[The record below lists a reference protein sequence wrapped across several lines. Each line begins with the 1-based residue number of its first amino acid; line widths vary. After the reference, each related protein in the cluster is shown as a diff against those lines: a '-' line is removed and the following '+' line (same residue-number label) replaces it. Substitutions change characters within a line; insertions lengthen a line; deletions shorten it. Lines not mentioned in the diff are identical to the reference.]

1 MKLFR
6 AKNHTIL
13 FEKSSEHLS
22 FRDYKRAVLTGQLS
36 LLCFFICVI
45 YIPLDLY
52 SGIHSSW
59 PFQLMG
65 AVMSLTSFVLN
76 RKGRYRFAKIIL
88 ALSINTLIF
97 IFALVEP
104 LEVGASLLYITCY
117 LGALSIFGFEDKQAT
132 VAFVGLT
139 TIFFLISTGL
149 NLNLFERHVY
159 APDYLHKDLVISFS
173 ASAFAVVLMGY
184 FLLSINY
191 KTENSLLKNEK
202 DLARKNKELIKINEE
217 LDRFVYS
224 TSHDL
229 RSPISSIRGLI
240 NLSKFSNNI
249 DELKSYILMMEDR
262 LLNLNKFISDI
273 SDYSRNSRLPV
284 NVRTIQLK
292 SFIDGIIETLKFY
305 PGAEKIKM
313 IIDIP
318 EHHELTSDP
327 TRIQILLGNLI
338 SNAIKYADLRKQ
350 EPFISI
356 KSTEENEKLS
366 ISITDNGMGIH
377 QDHLPKI
384 FEMFFRG
391 LERSEGSGLGLYIVK
406 ETLMKVDGTIAVTS
420 QLGEGS
426 TFTMVLP
433 KNINNKYPPE
443 K

>member
-1 MKLFR
+1 
-6 AKNHTIL
+6 
-13 FEKSSEHLS
+13 
-22 FRDYKRAVLTGQLS
+22 
-36 LLCFFICVI
+36 
-45 YIPLDLY
+45 
-52 SGIHSSW
+52 
-59 PFQLMG
+59 
-65 AVMSLTSFVLN
+65 
-76 RKGRYRFAKIIL
+76 
-88 ALSINTLIF
+88 
-97 IFALVEP
+97 
-104 LEVGASLLYITCY
+104 
-117 LGALSIFGFEDKQAT
+117 
-132 VAFVGLT
+132 
-139 TIFFLISTGL
+139 
-149 NLNLFERHVY
+149 
-159 APDYLHKDLVISFS
+159 
-173 ASAFAVVLMGY
+173 
-184 FLLSINY
+184 
-191 KTENSLLKNEK
+191 
-202 DLARKNKELIKINEE
+202 
-217 LDRFVYS
+217 
-224 TSHDL
+224 
-229 RSPISSIRGLI
+229 
-240 NLSKFSNNI
+240 
-249 DELKSYILMMEDR
+249 MMEDR